1 METAARNAH
10 AQRQRWREDFAQS
23 AENRRMG
30 PDRLLTAI
38 ERGNGGEGDL
48 RQAQARNA
56 APAVDAHRRRFAA
69 RVRVQASVMAIAARA
84 LQALHA
90 ELHDDLCGVAGH
102 DYADWHP
109 VFFGSNGNP
118 APMPLAAIVA
128 LAERIAADA
137 RAAE

>member
-10 AQRQRWREDFAQS
+10 AQRQQWREDFAQS

-38 ERGNGGEGDL
+38 ERGNGGDL

-90 ELHDDLCGVAGH
+90 ELHNDLCDEAGH

-109 VFFGSNGNP
+109 VFFGSNGN
-118 APMPLAAIVA
+118 ATPMPLAAIVA